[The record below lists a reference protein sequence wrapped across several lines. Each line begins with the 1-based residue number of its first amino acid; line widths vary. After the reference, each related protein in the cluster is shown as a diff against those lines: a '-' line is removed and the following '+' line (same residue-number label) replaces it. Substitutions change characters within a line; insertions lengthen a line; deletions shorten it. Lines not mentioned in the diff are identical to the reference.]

1 MLWGNFCTVVISV
14 LQIAGLIVALLMH
27 KGKIKWGKEW
37 TKYLILVLAIV
48 FVFLNFSSYSW
59 FESAEATI
67 QENAN
72 VPVSAAECIGKNKTD
87 VINNLRRAGFRNVH
101 EETIADLEIADAAK
115 DGVVEA
121 ISING
126 VSDFKGNEEFKK
138 DAKVVVTY
146 HTYKCVSMPFASKDI
161 KNMEENEIYEALK
174 EIGFI
179 SIETEEVF
187 DLDPDTTDAEC
198 EYGLS
203 INGTS
208 VFEKNAEFP
217 INAEVT
223 IVTHRVYDKYT
234 VTISVD
240 FLSSIFFDL
249 YDVEMN
255 VDGNKEVLKHGEDG
269 VYTYQ
274 MPSGKY
280 TVTFRNVDST
290 SVKGTAE
297 FELYED
303 MEIGYQ
309 ISCYSEEVKVE
320 ELYTEKKSAVGEN
333 EAYVPCA
340 EDACYDKNYQEIL
353 STFKD
358 AGFTNI
364 KTEILYDIVW
374 GFTEEGAVE
383 SVSING
389 NENFKKG
396 DIFLKDAPIVIT
408 YHMKEE
414 DDPNKEV
421 EATKHTI
428 ETPNN
433 EGPLYYTTNN
443 YEQAC
448 EGNCGVF
455 AYKSKGGVYDIY
467 WIVDFEDGY
476 IYKLLRVM
484 AKTLATDWQLKKDIL
499 TLQSNLRII

>member
-1 MLWGNFCTVVISV
+1 MKCSNCGFEVPDGAAFCEKCGWKKETELTEQSNKTPSEKQPFGETVKTKIHDFWNGLDFFCKIATVALTVAVLLFFGAMLWGNFCTVVISV

-223 IVTHRVYDKYT
+223 IVTHRV
-234 VTISVD
+234 
-240 FLSSIFFDL
+240 
-249 YDVEMN
+249 
-255 VDGNKEVLKHGEDG
+255 
-269 VYTYQ
+269 
-274 MPSGKY
+274 
-280 TVTFRNVDST
+280 
-290 SVKGTAE
+290 
-297 FELYED
+297 
-303 MEIGYQ
+303 
-309 ISCYSEEVKVE
+309 
-320 ELYTEKKSAVGEN
+320 
-333 EAYVPCA
+333 
-340 EDACYDKNYQEIL
+340 
-353 STFKD
+353 
-358 AGFTNI
+358 
-364 KTEILYDIVW
+364 
-374 GFTEEGAVE
+374 
-383 SVSING
+383 
-389 NENFKKG
+389 
-396 DIFLKDAPIVIT
+396 
-408 YHMKEE
+408 
-414 DDPNKEV
+414 
-421 EATKHTI
+421 
-428 ETPNN
+428 
-433 EGPLYYTTNN
+433 
-443 YEQAC
+443 
-448 EGNCGVF
+448 
-455 AYKSKGGVYDIY
+455 
-467 WIVDFEDGY
+467 
-476 IYKLLRVM
+476 
-484 AKTLATDWQLKKDIL
+484 
-499 TLQSNLRII
+499 